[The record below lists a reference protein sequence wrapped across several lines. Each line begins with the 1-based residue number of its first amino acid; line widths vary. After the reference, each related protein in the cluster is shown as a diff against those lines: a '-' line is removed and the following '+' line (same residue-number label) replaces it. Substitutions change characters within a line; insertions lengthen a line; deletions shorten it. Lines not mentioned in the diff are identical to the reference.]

1 MQNKDGN
8 ILIVDDNTII
18 LNSLKQLLKYDF
30 NKIEVL
36 NDPRK
41 LPKFVEENIF
51 DVILLDMNF
60 KAGARSGDEGI
71 FWIKKI
77 LEIDKNAVIVL
88 ITAYGDIKLAV
99 KAIRAGGIDFVLKPW
114 EPQKL
119 ISTLKSAIKLRRTKI
134 EVSGLKLK
142 QKAIIED
149 IDLEYGKI
157 LTESSEMKNILETI
171 KKVAQTDANILLT
184 GDHGTGKELVAHEIH
199 RQSLRAG
206 KIFIKVD
213 LGSLSESLFESEL
226 FGHTK
231 GAFTD
236 ARNNRIGRFE
246 IASKGTLF
254 LDEIGN
260 LSLPLQAKLL
270 SAIQNRKIVKIGS
283 NKEVAVDVRLICAT
297 NQNLNQMISNNLFRD
312 DLLYRINTI
321 QLHIPPLREREN
333 DVLILADYFLKIYSK
348 KYNKKAFEISQSAK
362 EKLIAYNWPGNIRE
376 LKHTIEKAII
386 LSSDEILNEDDFQL
400 VTQAQHETGKSSLR
414 LSDIEKNTIKKVMQ
428 ISRGNMSEAA
438 KTLDISRTT
447 LYSKLTKHGL

>member
-1 MQNKDGN
+1 
-8 ILIVDDNTII
+8 
-18 LNSLKQLLKYDF
+18 LLKYDF

-77 LEIDKNAVIVL
+77 LEIDKNSVIVL
-88 ITAYGDIKLAV
+88 ITAYGEINLAV

-119 ISTLKSAIKLRRTKI
+119 ISTLKSAIKLRRTKL
-134 EVSGLKLK
+134 EVSGLKQK

-149 IDLEYGKI
+149 IDLEYGEI
-157 LTESSEMKNILETI
+157 LAESSVMKTILETI

-184 GDHGTGKELVAHEIH
+184 GEHGTGKELVAHALH
-199 RQSLRAG
+199 RQSLRSD

-213 LGSLSESLFESEL
+213 LGSISESLFESEL

-236 ARNNRIGRFE
+236 ARTDRIGRFE
-246 IASKGTLF
+246 IASGGTLF

-260 LSLPLQAKLL
+260 LSIPLQAKLL
-270 SAIQNRKIVKIGS
+270 SVIQNRKIVKIGS
-283 NKEVAVDVRLICAT
+283 NKEVAFDVRLICAT
-297 NQNLNQMISNNLFRD
+297 NQDLNQMISNKLFRD

-321 QLHIPPLREREN
+321 QLHVPPLREREN
-333 DVLILADYFLKIYSK
+333 DVLILADYFMKIYSK
-348 KYNKKAFEISQSAK
+348 KYNKKADEISQKAK

-376 LKHTIEKAII
+376 LKHTIEKAVI

-400 VTQAQHETGKSSLR
+400 VTQTQNDTGKSSLR
-414 LSDIEKNTIKKVMQ
+414 LSDIEKKTIKKVMQ

-438 KTLDISRTT
+438 KILDISRTT

>member
-348 KYNKKAFEISQSAK
+348 KYNMMGSYIQVTFF
-362 EKLIAYNWPGNIRE
+362 LNIFS
-376 LKHTIEKAII
+376 I
-386 LSSDEILNEDDFQL
+386 LLFLFYIY
-400 VTQAQHETGKSSLR
+400 H
-414 LSDIEKNTIKKVMQ
+414 
-428 ISRGNMSEAA
+428 
-438 KTLDISRTT
+438 
-447 LYSKLTKHGL
+447 

>member
-1 MQNKDGN
+1 
-8 ILIVDDNTII
+8 
-18 LNSLKQLLKYDF
+18 
-30 NKIEVL
+30 
-36 NDPRK
+36 
-41 LPKFVEENIF
+41 
-51 DVILLDMNF
+51 
-60 KAGARSGDEGI
+60 
-71 FWIKKI
+71 
-77 LEIDKNAVIVL
+77 
-88 ITAYGDIKLAV
+88 V

>member
-77 LEIDKNAVIVL
+77 LEIDKNSVIVL
-88 ITAYGDIKLAV
+88 ITAYGEINLAV

-119 ISTLKSAIKLRRTKI
+119 ISTLKSAIKLRRTKL
-134 EVSGLKLK
+134 EVSGLKQK

-149 IDLEYGKI
+149 IDLEYGEI
-157 LTESSEMKNILETI
+157 LAESSVMKTILETI

-184 GDHGTGKELVAHEIH
+184 GEHGTGKELVAHALH
-199 RQSLRAG
+199 RQSLRSD

-213 LGSLSESLFESEL
+213 LGSISESLFESEL

-236 ARNNRIGRFE
+236 ARTDRIGRFE
-246 IASKGTLF
+246 IASGGTLF

-260 LSLPLQAKLL
+260 LSIPLQAKLL
-270 SAIQNRKIVKIGS
+270 SVIQNRKIVKIGS
-283 NKEVAVDVRLICAT
+283 NKEVAFDVRLICAT
-297 NQNLNQMISNNLFRD
+297 NQDLNQMISNKLFRD

-321 QLHIPPLREREN
+321 QLHVPPLREREN
-333 DVLILADYFLKIYSK
+333 DVLILADYFMKIYSK
-348 KYNKKAFEISQSAK
+348 KYNKKADEISQKAK

-376 LKHTIEKAII
+376 LKHTIEKAVI

-400 VTQAQHETGKSSLR
+400 VTQTQNDTGKSSLR
-414 LSDIEKNTIKKVMQ
+414 LSDIEKKTIKKVMQ

-438 KTLDISRTT
+438 KILDISRTT